1 MTTSVLI
8 TCVVSYLLGSI
19 PNGLVF
25 GKLLWHVDLREHGS
39 HNIGATNAWR
49 TLGKGPGFLIFL
61 LDFLKGAV
69 SVYLA
74 EVLTGIPFV
83 MILAGVLAIV
93 GHSCSL
99 FLHFKGGK
107 GVATGL
113 GVITMLMPLPSL
125 IVFLVWLAIVKV
137 SGYVSLGSCIAAALV
152 PVLAWAFSYTL
163 EYTVF
168 GVLAA
173 AFIIV
178 RHKSNIAR
186 LLNGTESKIHA
197 GHRGNTRG

>member
-1 MTTSVLI
+1 MTSSILI
-8 TCVVSYLLGSI
+8 TCLVSYLLGSI

-61 LDFLKGAV
+61 LDFLKGAI

-74 EVLTGIPFV
+74 EALTGIPFV
-83 MILAGVLAIV
+83 MILAGVFAIV

-99 FLHFKGGK
+99 FLRFKGGK

-137 SGYVSLGSCIAAALV
+137 SGYVSLGSCLAAALV
-152 PVLAWAFSYTL
+152 PILAWGFSYPF

-178 RHKSNIAR
+178 RHKANIGR

-197 GHRGNTRG
+197 GHRGNKRG